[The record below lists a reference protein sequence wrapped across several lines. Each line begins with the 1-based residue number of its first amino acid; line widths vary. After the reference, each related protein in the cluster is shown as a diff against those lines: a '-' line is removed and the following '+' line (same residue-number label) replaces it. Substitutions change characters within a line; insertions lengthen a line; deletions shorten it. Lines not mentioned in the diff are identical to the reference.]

1 MFGQR
6 PLSFPSSSNPILVD
20 RGLSCE
26 LREKL
31 EAIEVLRAS
40 ADGGYG
46 W

>member
-1 MFGQR
+1 M
-6 PLSFPSSSNPILVD
+6 LVD

-31 EAIEVLRAS
+31 EAIEVLRS
-40 ADGGYG
+40 VLCGYG

>member
-1 MFGQR
+1 M
-6 PLSFPSSSNPILVD
+6 LAD

-46 W
+46 WYDAVRR